1 MTNRKSWSLA
11 STLGVALVVLF
22 AFTEGVSAGQSIDQA
37 LWRKLMQKVHAE
49 ALKKQAAHK
58 QQVHNAGLKLGSW
71 SCVGPFRDGKFG
83 LFSRCFA
90 RAYGPELNVTQAG
103 RTLVDLKKTYGDG
116 KLTWKEHPEW
126 VDGYSHPLPIGP
138 APSRSETVYLYRTI
152 TCKKKLQVD
161 AHIVAE
167 DAIRIWL
174 NGQKVAE
181 LGRSGSGRYRRFLG
195 AKLPLEPGTNRLL
208 VKITSLYGKHGFS
221 FAMPLIT
228 RSSGFRSYGLSA
240 RLRSGEN
247 RFHPGNEPFASAG
260 RLDANKATPL
270 PKSRPPHYVRK
281 DTWQETILA
290 SRKVDKKHD
299 LWRLV
304 AADFSDEAARR
315 EMYWE
320 RKDEI
325 WKGILSQGRR
335 STISIDK
342 LRVVA
347 LGNGNLLFN
356 GGFEPNDK
364 AGQVVPDVGSRC
376 LAIRPGTSI
385 GGWRQAPGGAV
396 GVLYGTGHQAHG
408 GRQSYHLGGG
418 HGAGRVSQSFDTVAG
433 KEYFVSFQAAGF
445 PGDDDLQTGTIS
457 VGDLKA
463 TYRTPAGTD
472 TATHMG
478 WAEHGFI
485 FKAVAAKSTLVFGS
499 PKGKSG
505 TITIDDVRVAPVLS
519 SDLIVGGKAESGA
532 RRTFATKPGRTY
544 GLTFQSSGHH
554 DPSLAQVQRGQVSA
568 GGLDFGFTTPKAT
581 DATDLQWTP
590 QGCVFTAV
598 DATSTLAFGVY
609 DNLPVLFDR
618 YVNAT
623 LGLLELPPAARSLF
637 AKTKNAAGVRTARSV
652 YHRAQRYTTAL
663 AVVRGFRFDV
673 PVAPMYD
680 PPTLKMVEVLDKT
693 TSPSPGGQA
702 YLDLV
707 TPLKTRAR
715 AALAALGS
723 GRPGSDDTIITLTDD
738 IEKTWSELIRSVG
751 LIAFIKR
758 SAIRTNA
765 VSPYQSNGGNP
776 SSICVFD
783 PAKPEDPLRVV
794 YNDPNGA
801 VFDMNLSYDAK
812 TIFFSA
818 RRKGVE
824 GGWHIYEIGVDG
836 QGLKR
841 ITSGSCNDI
850 SPLELPSGEIMFVS
864 NRAGNRLVC
873 QAPPAGCL
881 YVVNRDGSNV
891 RRVSGN
897 TLSDHTP
904 QIMNNGQVLFTRWDY
919 GVDKGVFARQ
929 ALWTMNPD
937 GTGFQ
942 LYFGNTIEDPNSFW
956 EARSVPGRPEVIS
969 TFGPHHSHHAGMIGL
984 VWNGLGPEAPRGEGF
999 RWVTQEMQVVC
1010 DLRFPSGYQ
1019 DPFPINEK
1027 LFLVSFGG
1035 DGEHRN
1041 RVYLLDD
1048 RGNKKCIYEDTKLG
1062 CWVPLQVS
1070 PRKRPPEI
1078 PVACKNPEFVY
1089 RDPVEANRKPD
1100 DHTGV
1105 LLLQD
1110 VYEGLGKHVKRG
1122 EVKALQIMEQVPKTH
1137 GHVRGGL
1144 AWDISPTIGRG
1155 TLYVRRLIGTV
1166 PVESDGSAHFRAP
1179 AIRDISC
1186 DALDAEGKVI
1196 QRMGTTIQVMPNEIR
1211 SCVGCHERRGASP
1224 KQGRRSLAAKRAPS
1238 IPQRPDW
1245 GTNGIVDFV
1254 RVVQPVL
1261 DKYCAKCHSG
1271 ATPDGGVDLS
1281 GDKTRYFNMAYNN
1294 LVDRDLVH
1302 HIAVQN
1308 SDYSSPVPK
1317 TIGAYASRLCRYIES
1332 KHHGPKLP
1340 LADRQRIYTWIDS
1353 NVPYYGVYHYTDDR
1367 VRGARD
1373 RWCAPKENNW
1383 FQKSFVPVF
1392 DRRCYTCHAHEVDI
1406 SQSWNRVTHKTVTSK
1421 AWSNRSLMA
1430 HGFSGCDP
1438 HITLYGPAN
1447 RINLTHPEWSLALT
1461 APLSKKAGG
1470 LGLCKSKEDKP
1481 FIFKDKTDR
1490 DYQAMLKSLQKGRD
1504 YLTAH
1509 PRMDMIEELK
1519 KKNKE
1524 SATLASSSW
1533 IWHPDENG
1541 AVRAPAGTR
1550 YFRRVIR
1557 TDPATLSSANIT
1569 ITADNSY
1576 TLWVNGQC
1584 VLKDNNWT

>member
-1 MTNRKSWSLA
+1 LLA
-11 STLGVALVVLF
+11 VTLGAALVVHF
-22 AFTEGVSAGQSIDQA
+22 ALAEGVSAQQSKDQA
-37 LWRKLMQKVHAE
+37 PWQDLMQRVHAE
-49 ALKKQAAHK
+49 TLKKQAVHE
-58 QQVHNAGLKLGSW
+58 QQVYNAGLKLDPW
-71 SCVGPFRDGKFG
+71 SCVGPFRDGDFG
-83 LFSRCFA
+83 LFSRCLA
-90 RAYGPELNVTQAG
+90 RAYGPELDVTQAG
-103 RTLVDLKKTYGDG
+103 QTLVDLKKTYNDG
-116 KLTWKEHPEW
+116 SLTWKEHAEW
-126 VDGYSHPLPIGP
+126 GDGYSHPLPIGP
-138 APSRSETVYLYRTI
+138 APARSETVYLYRTI
-152 TCKKKLQVD
+152 NCKKKMQVE
-161 AHIVAE
+161 AHVVAE

-174 NGQKVAE
+174 NGQEVAQV
-181 LGRSGSGRYRRFLG
+181 GRSGGGRFRTFLN
-195 AKLPLEPGTNRLL
+195 AKLPLEPGANRLL
-208 VKITSLYGKHGFS
+208 VKITSLYGRHGFS
-221 FAMPLIT
+221 FAIPLIT
-228 RSSGFRSYGLSA
+228 RSSDFRTRTGSGTWGLPA
-240 RLRSGEN
+240 RLRSGAN
-247 RFHPGNEPFASAG
+247 RFKPFASAG
-260 RLDANKATPL
+260 RLDANQATQL
-270 PKSRPPHYVRK
+270 PESRPPHYVRK

-299 LWRLV
+299 LWRLIE
-304 AADFSDEAARR
+304 ADFSDEAARR
-315 EMYWE
+315 EMYRE
-320 RKDEI
+320 RKDGI

-335 STISIDK
+335 STIRIDK
-342 LRVVA
+342 MRVVA
-347 LGNGNLLFN
+347 LGDGNLIVNGN
-356 GGFEPNDK
+356 FEPNDK
-364 AGQVVPDVGSRC
+364 PGRVVPDAGSRY
-376 LAIRPGTSI
+376 LLISPGTST

-396 GVLYGTGHQAHG
+396 GVLYGTGHQPHG

-433 KEYFVSFQAAGF
+433 KEYFVSFQTAGY

-472 TATHMG
+472 TATDMG

-485 FKAVAAKSTLVFGS
+485 FTAVAARSTLEFGS
-499 PKGKSG
+499 PNGKSG
-505 TITIDDVRVAPVLS
+505 TISIDDVRVVPVLS
-519 SDLIVGGKAESGA
+519 SNLMVGGEAEPGA
-532 RRTFATKPGRTY
+532 RRTFATKPGHTY
-544 GLTFQSSGHH
+544 GLTFHSSGHH
-554 DPSLAQVQRGQVSA
+554 DPSLAEVQTGQVSV
-568 GGLDFGFTTPKAT
+568 GGLDFGFTTPRAT

-598 DATSTLAFGVY
+598 DATSTLAFGVD

-623 LGLLELPPAARSLF
+623 LRLLELPPAARSLF
-637 AKTKNAAGVRTARSV
+637 AETQNAAGLRTARSL
-652 YHRAQRYTTAL
+652 YHHAQRYTTAL

-673 PVAPMYD
+673 PVEPMYD
-680 PPTLKMVEVLDKT
+680 PQTLKMVEVLDKT

-702 YLDLV
+702 YVDRM
-707 TPLKTRAR
+707 TPLKTRAQ
-715 AALAALGS
+715 AALADIHS
-723 GRPGSDDTIITLTDD
+723 GKPGSADTITRLADD

-751 LIAFIKR
+751 PIAFIR
-758 SAIRTNA
+758 RPAIKANS
-765 VSPYQSNGGNP
+765 VSPYEANGGTL

-783 PAKPEDPLRVV
+783 PTRPKDPLRVI
-794 YNDPNGA
+794 YDDPNGA

-818 RRKGVE
+818 RRKGEE

-864 NRAGNRLVC
+864 TRAGNMLVC
-873 QAPPAGCL
+873 QPRRAGCL

-904 QIMNNGQVLFTRWDY
+904 QIMNDGQVLFSRWDY
-919 GVDKGVFARQ
+919 GVDKGVFSRQ

-942 LYFGNTIEDPNSFW
+942 LYFGNTIEDPNAFW

-969 TFGPHHSHHAGMIGL
+969 TFGPHHGSQAGMIGL
-984 VWNGLGPEAPRGEGF
+984 LWNGLGPEAPRGEGF

-1019 DPFPINEK
+1019 DPFPINER
-1027 LFLVSFGG
+1027 LFLVSYGG
-1035 DGEHRN
+1035 DGKHRN

-1070 PRKRPPEI
+1070 PRKRPPVI
-1078 PVACKNPEFVY
+1078 PVACTNPEFVY
-1089 RDPVEANRKPD
+1089 RNPVEANRKPD

-1105 LLLQD
+1105 FLLQD
-1110 VYEGLGKHVKRG
+1110 VYEGLGSHVKRG

-1137 GHVRGGL
+1137 KHTGGY

-1179 AIRDISC
+1179 AIRDISV

-1211 SCVGCHERRGASP
+1211 SCVGCHEDPGTSP
-1224 KQGRRSLAAKRAPS
+1224 KQSGRPLAEKRAPS

-1245 GTNGIVDFV
+1245 GTDGIVDFV

-1261 DKYCAKCHSG
+1261 DKHCAKCHSG
-1271 ATPDGGVDLS
+1271 ATPDGGIDLS

-1308 SDYSSPVPK
+1308 SDYEPPVPK
-1317 TIGAYASRLCRYIES
+1317 TIGAYASPLCRYIES

-1340 LADRQRIYTWIDS
+1340 LPDRKRIYTWIDS
-1353 NVPYYGVYHYTDDR
+1353 NVPYYGVYHYTDGS

-1373 RWCAPKENNW
+1373 RWYADKKNNW

-1392 DRRCYTCHAHEVDI
+1392 RRRCYTCHAHKVDI
-1406 SQSWNRVTHKTVTSK
+1406 SQSWMGVRDKTVTSK
-1421 AWSNRSLMA
+1421 AWSDRSLMA
-1430 HGFSGCDP
+1430 HGFAGWDP
-1438 HITLYGPAN
+1438 HIVLYGPAN

-1470 LGLCKSKEDKP
+1470 LGLCKSKEDEP
-1481 FIFKDKTDR
+1481 FIFKDKTDS
-1490 DYQAMLKSLQKGRD
+1490 DYQAMLEALQEGQR

-1509 PRMDMIEELK
+1509 PRMDMIEEP
-1519 KKNKE
+1519 KKNIKVT
-1524 SATLASSSW
+1524 S
-1533 IWHPDENG
+1533 N
-1541 AVRAPAGTR
+1541 
-1550 YFRRVIR
+1550 
-1557 TDPATLSSANIT
+1557 
-1569 ITADNSY
+1569 
-1576 TLWVNGQC
+1576 
-1584 VLKDNNWT
+1584 